1 MSKDYESATET
12 LVRGVADVEG
22 DGGVVQSKIGMSWR
36 RLNGESLSFYMIHA
50 VSAEAGMQLSVALS
64 DGTRASHLQPP
75 LAGARKS
82 EKC

>member
-36 RLNGESLSFYMIHA
+36 
-50 VSAEAGMQLSVALS
+50 V
-64 DGTRASHLQPP
+64 
-75 LAGARKS
+75 
-82 EKC
+82 